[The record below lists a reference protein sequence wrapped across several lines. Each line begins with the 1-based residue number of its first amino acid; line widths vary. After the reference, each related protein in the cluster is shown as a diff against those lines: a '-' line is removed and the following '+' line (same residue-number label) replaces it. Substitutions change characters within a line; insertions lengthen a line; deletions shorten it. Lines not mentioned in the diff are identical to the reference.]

1 MTHFLVDLG
10 DLLALVVQEQEMH
23 QILIISLGKRVGQQ
37 DFAAGTNG
45 IKIPLF
51 LFKHGKHPL
60 EQGFVEILIVDL
72 PRDHPQL
79 RGLQ

>member
-10 DLLALVVQEQEMH
+10 DLLALVVQEQETH

-37 DFAAGTNG
+37 DFAADTNG

-51 LFKHGKHPL
+51 FYVNNSFICLFIP
-60 EQGFVEILIVDL
+60 ILT
-72 PRDHPQL
+72 
-79 RGLQ
+79 